1 MVTWK
6 VVKCA
11 VVLVV
16 VVVVVLFRDF
26 DFSNAHNIDFLLG
39 KVGDYCLWFC
49 QDLA

>member
-26 DFSNAHNIDFLLG
+26 DFSNAHNIYFLLG
-39 KVGDYCLWFC
+39 KVGDYCLGFC